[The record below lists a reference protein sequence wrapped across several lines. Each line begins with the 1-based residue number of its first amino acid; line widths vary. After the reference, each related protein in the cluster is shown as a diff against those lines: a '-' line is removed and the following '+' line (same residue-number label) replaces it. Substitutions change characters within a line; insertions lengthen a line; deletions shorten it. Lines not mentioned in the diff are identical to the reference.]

1 MKRTIS
7 FLLSLLMVLTLLPA
21 AALAEGTG
29 ADPREA
35 PSGEE
40 SGLVARFEVTTPV
53 EFIEN
58 YGGYLE
64 KDGGEPWYR
73 YFIFPSDYTYAV
85 TFTEKGAE
93 MYNDGKLEFTG
104 TGAALYTQTGH
115 EVNFGN
121 DQWSR
126 HWTVAGENFATVSF
140 LGKEITIPVTVRP
153 SPVESIALTA
163 PVEFIEHT
171 GGQWNGSGN
180 GRWYS
185 YYIDPEDYTYAVTF
199 TKEGAEKYNNGNTQ
213 FVGSR
218 DALRNLTGYGV
229 DFYADQEN
237 THWTVGGE
245 NRVTLSILG
254 KEITIPVTVQPSP
267 IESFSLTTPVEF
279 IENCGGRL
287 EKDGGEP
294 WYRYFISPS
303 DYTYAVTFTEE
314 GAKKYNGGN
323 REFTGTGTALHIQTG
338 HEVNFGNDQW
348 SRHWTVAGENFA
360 TVSFLG
366 KKITIPVTVRPS
378 PVESIALAGP
388 IEFFENCGGWWNG
401 SGDGRWYSY
410 HVDPE
415 DYTYAVTFT
424 KEGAARYNNGN
435 TQFVGSRNALRK
447 LTGYGAD
454 FYADQENT
462 HWTVDGENRVTLSI
476 LGKQIELPVTVRLS
490 PIESF
495 SLTAPVEFF
504 EHDGGWWNDSSDG
517 RWYCYYISPYDYSYK
532 VTFTKEGAAR
542 YNGGK
547 TQFVGSSNEL
557 HKLTGC
563 EVSFHDDQW
572 SSHWE
577 VGRTYTVTANLMGRE
592 LPLEVPIVPSPVE
605 SFAVNTASL
614 ELVENGSGYWQ
625 LDENRGS
632 WFFYEP
638 DFRNTLQYT
647 VTFTKEGAEKYNGG
661 NREFT
666 GSGPQLDE
674 KFGSWV
680 KWNSEQSPEDIWLPG
695 RSYTATA
702 SFMGREAAPS
712 SIYIKSGTRV
722 DLTAESF
729 PDRALRDYLT
739 ERYDPNRMGHIN
751 QEQVQW
757 IYCDGVADVTGL
769 QAFTDLQELV
779 LNNGTFAALDASP
792 FTKLAYLEVT
802 GNKNLTRITFGKD
815 HRSLERLSLE
825 NNQLKTLDVT
835 HLPALRDIYCWNNQ
849 LKTLDVSGNKELE
862 SLNCSNNLLTD
873 LNVSGC
879 TKLELLL
886 ADQNQLSALN
896 VSQSTA
902 LRELSCGGNRLT
914 ALNLTKNTALEVLDC
929 WGNQLKALDVS
940 RNKALEVLGCGSNLL
955 TALNVSQSTALRELS
970 CGGNRLT
977 DLNVSQNTALQR
989 LGCGS
994 NLLTAL
1000 NLDNNTAL
1008 EALDCGELGLTQ
1020 LDISRLTALK
1030 QLWCYD
1036 NRLTA
1041 LDTSRNTSLRE
1052 LYCWSNPLNTLDVSR
1067 NTALNLLDCDQCGS
1081 LQKITLGQKGLIL
1094 TTEGCPDTLEITL
1107 VGGGKPAVLQ
1117 GTLKAGV
1124 SAPLS
1129 MTLLDAEGKAISA
1142 ADELSTDPDRPFS
1155 YKFYAGSA
1163 AASVEFSAKGYVTH
1177 RYPVA
1182 DIAGKEAVLL
1192 RRGDVNGAM
1201 EGDGNDIGTADMQCL
1216 YEYLSAE
1223 ALPDKLADDAPY
1235 FQAVADCNNDGALD
1249 ILDYQALYEMIRRS
1263 GVSSSKTG

>member
-1 MKRTIS
+1 M
-7 FLLSLLMVLTLLPA
+7 
-21 AALAEGTG
+21 
-29 ADPREA
+29 
-35 PSGEE
+35 
-40 SGLVARFEVTTPV
+40 
-53 EFIEN
+53 
-58 YGGYLE
+58 
-64 KDGGEPWYR
+64 
-73 YFIFPSDYTYAV
+73 
-85 TFTEKGAE
+85 
-93 MYNDGKLEFTG
+93 
-104 TGAALYTQTGH
+104 
-115 EVNFGN
+115 
-121 DQWSR
+121 
-126 HWTVAGENFATVSF
+126 
-140 LGKEITIPVTVRP
+140 TVRP
-153 SPVESIALTA
+153 SPVESIALRG
-163 PVEFIEHT
+163 PIEFFENC
-171 GGQWNGSGN
+171 GGWWNGSGD

-185 YYIDPEDYTYAVTF
+185 YYVDPEDYTYAVTF

-218 DALRNLTGYGV
+218 DALRKLTGYGA

-254 KEITIPVTVQPSP
+254 KEITIPVTVRLSP
-267 IESFSLTTPVEF
+267 IESFSLTAPVEF

-287 EKDGGEP
+287 EKDSGEP

-323 REFTGTGTALHIQTG
+323 REFTGTGAALYIQTG

-348 SRHWTVAGENFA
+348 SRHWTVGGENRV
-360 TVSFLG
+360 TLSILG
-366 KKITIPVTVRPS
+366 KEITIPVTVRPS
-378 PVESIALAGP
+378 PVESIALRGP

-410 HVDPE
+410 YVDPE

-424 KEGAARYNNGN
+424 KEGAEKYNNGN
-435 TQFVGSRNALRK
+435 TQFVGSRDALRK

-462 HWTVDGENRVTLSI
+462 HWTVGGENRVTLSI
-476 LGKQIELPVTVRLS
+476 LGKEITIPVTVRLS

-504 EHDGGWWNDSSDG
+504 EHDGGWWSDSSDG

-547 TQFVGSSNEL
+547 TQFVGSSDEL
-557 HKLTGC
+557 HKLTGH

-572 SSHWE
+572 SNHWE

-625 LDENRGS
+625 LDENKGS

-862 SLNCSNNLLTD
+862 SLNCSNNLLID

-896 VSQSTA
+896 VSQNTA

-929 WGNQLKALDVS
+929 WGNQLNTLDVS
-940 RNKALEVLGCGSNLL
+940 RNKALKVLG
-955 TALNVSQSTALRELS
+955 

-977 DLNVSQNTALQR
+977 ALNVSQNTALQR
-989 LGCGS
+989 LGCGG

-1000 NLDNNTAL
+1000 NLTKNTAL
-1008 EALDCGELGLTQ
+1008 EALDCGELELTQ

-1030 QLWCYD
+1030 QLWCYE
-1036 NRLTA
+1036 NQLTA
-1041 LDTSRNTSLRE
+1041 LDTSQNTALRE
-1052 LYCWSNPLNTLDVSR
+1052 LHCWSNPLQTLDVSQ

-1107 VGGGKPAVLQ
+1107 AGGGTPAVLQ

-1142 ADELSTDPDRPFS
+1142 ADELPTDPDSTFS

-1177 RYPVA
+1177 RYPVE
-1182 DIAGKEAVLL
+1182 DIAGKEAMLL

-1235 FQAVADCNNDGALD
+1235 FQAVADCNSDGELD

-1263 GVSSSKTG
+1263 GVGSSKTG